1 MYKRVLLLVSVQRW
15 EWEAWGHARWKCWGG
30 GGRAWT
36 RQWFFVLGWRRRTGN
51 AVVSGD
57 QQVLYEPQ
65 EEQIYAEG
73 LPLPHPTGHACM
85 VAVSKFVLNG
95 FGGKTSFQKG
105 EKRDVRAL
113 PSLLPV
119 LEQEPSHPSSPGSP
133 LHSQPEWRGEAGAV
147 QSESR
152 VLEEKQAKEEPA
164 VRPGRVHRDS
174 HVQTRGNLPH
184 PRSPTLMSHFVL
196 PSNGS

>member
-1 MYKRVLLLVSVQRW
+1 MLGGSVGV
-15 EWEAWGHARWKCWGG
+15 EEGMLGPGSGSLCWGG
-30 GGRAWT
+30 GGGRGM
-36 RQWFFVLGWRRRTGN
+36 QWYLVTSRSCMNLKKSRSMLKAFLFLT
-51 AVVSGD
+51 
-57 QQVLYEPQ
+57 
-65 EEQIYAEG
+65 
-73 LPLPHPTGHACM
+73 PLATH
-85 VAVSKFVLNG
+85 VWLQLAVSKFVLNG